1 MDANKVIMVADIIGG
16 ILFFAVSLP
25 LALRKVPMNDL
36 YGFRLKAAFE
46 SPQRWFDINAYGG
59 RQMATWAWLLVLCGV
74 AGFFVPPQAADLYPV
89 ISIVIM
95 AVVAGVPILMVLRWI
110 RRH

>member
-1 MDANKVIMVADIIGG
+1 MNKVIMVVDILAG
-16 ILFFAVSLP
+16 ILFFAISLP

-59 RQMATWAWLLVLCGV
+59 WQMATWAWLLVLCGV
-74 AGFFVPPQAADLYPV
+74 AGFFVPPQAASLYPPV
-89 ISIVIM
+89 SLATMAIV
-95 AVVAGVPILMVLRWI
+95 VGVPILMVLRWI